1 MSLLGRLLG
10 GGLRFPLHLEEL
22 QEGPQNDARGYGVV
36 VRSPQAAP
44 GDIVFDV
51 LRVHHLTP
59 EENRGN
65 HHIYVDVLDEEGRR
79 LTDAQV
85 RIVWAEGS
93 RVFPLNTDPTRP
105 GVAFPMN
112 KWDVYEVDVM
122 GMPSARVVGIS
133 AGHPAEGRGNPEF
146 RHSFLIVFQRRRVPV
161 PEVAPPPQPAPPQLE
176 EVAPAPAPTVMP
188 EEEAAP
194 LEETVLFTP
203 PPPPPEEE
211 PAVAEARA
219 PAVEVPE
226 EVVAEEEAATL
237 EETVLLTP
245 PPSPPE
251 EEPTVAEERP
261 PAVGAPEEVE
271 EVVAE
276 EEAGVPEV
284 EAVPSPPAVEEEVP
298 AGEVAPPPPE
308 AAELEEAVEVEAPLA
323 EEVTPAPVSVEQ
335 PREVAAEVTAPVAR
349 EVTPPSPLDTYV
361 LFVDA
366 DSPTTVANFFV
377 AMDDLLAAGVPFGF
391 DATDAVAHA
400 RRVIIVGEAPMR
412 LVEEIRARAEEVVTI
427 EGDGEGVRAR
437 LQEALSVG

>member
-1 MSLLGRLLG
+1 MSLLGRLKG
-10 GGLRFPLHLEEL
+10 GGLRFPLHVEEL
-22 QEGPQNDARGYGVV
+22 QQGPSNDARNYGVI
-36 VRSPQAAP
+36 VRSAQAAP

-59 EENRGN
+59 EENRGH

-79 LTDAQV
+79 LSDAQV

-93 RVFPLNTDPTRP
+93 RVFTLNADPTRP

-161 PEVAPPPQPAPPQLE
+161 TEVAPPPQPAPPQPE
-176 EVAPAPAPTVMP
+176 EVPPVPAPAVT
-188 EEEAAP
+188 
-194 LEETVLFTP
+194 
-203 PPPPPEEE
+203 
-211 PAVAEARA
+211 
-219 PAVEVPE
+219 
-226 EVVAEEEAATL
+226 AEEETASL
-237 EETVLLTP
+237 EETVLLAP

-251 EEPTVAEERP
+251 EEPIVAEERP
-261 PAVGAPEEVE
+261 PAVEAPE

-298 AGEVAPPPPE
+298 AAEAATPTPE
-308 AAELEEAVEVEAPLA
+308 AVALEEAVEVGVEEQAPVEAPPA

-335 PREVAAEVTAPVAR
+335 PGEVAAEVTAPEAR
-349 EVTPPSPLDTYV
+349 AVTPPSPLDTYV

-412 LVEEIRARAEEVVTI
+412 LVEEMRARAEEVVTI
-427 EGDGEGVRAR
+427 EGDGESVRTR
-437 LQEALSVG
+437 LQEVLSVG